1 MKKSISTMLVCL
13 SASAIP
19 LSAVADGCKVDC
31 GQVVSVNEET
41 REGKGSGLGAVAGG
55 VAGGLIGSQ
64 IGGGRGKTIATV
76 GGIAG
81 GAYAGHQVEKHMK
94 SRKVYVLTVKMDD
107 GQTRNFES
115 AQKPQ
120 MIAGDRVQV
129 VKGKPER
136 YAGK

>member
-1 MKKSISTMLVCL
+1 MNNLKCSLIAGLI
-13 SASAIP
+13 AILP
-19 LSAVADGCKVDC
+19 LSALADGCKVDC

-55 VAGGLIGSQ
+55 VAGGLLGNQ

-94 SRKVYVLTVKMDD
+94 RTTVHVMTVRMDD
-107 GQTRNFES
+107 GQNRTFEFS
-115 AQKPQ
+115 QKPG
-120 MIAGDRVQV
+120 MIAGDRVQL
-129 VKGKPER
+129 VKGRPER
-136 YAGK
+136 YQGK